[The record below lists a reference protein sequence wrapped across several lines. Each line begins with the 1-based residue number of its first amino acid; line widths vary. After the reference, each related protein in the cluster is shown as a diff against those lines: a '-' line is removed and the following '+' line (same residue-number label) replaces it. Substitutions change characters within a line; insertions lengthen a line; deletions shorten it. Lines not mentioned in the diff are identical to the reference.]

1 MSNEPIEPIEQN
13 YVPYQELFPDAVIS
27 GVEVKDDLTESSKNT
42 WSIDKIKSELLGL
55 NEDLTEVIETAIS
68 SIDLSP
74 YQLTSAKD
82 TRNGYLGF
90 TNNVIVVDVNFFQNN
105 LVYSNPYLYSS
116 SAATGAGSYTSGGSV
131 NTPKL
136 RTGNDTQFRL
146 PTLNLVGSVTGNVTC
161 ALNGMPAMT
170 LKSPYKVLFEQTVS
184 YTDIGTKNNTFV
196 VFAGDGA
203 RGATTFTGSL
213 LMFILNPLQN
223 GGKWRVGKVISGGTP
238 TYVNTDT
245 SPTYNNSTKFSI
257 YYNKSTEEA
266 LFYIDD
272 TLVYTMTGVNL
283 PDTTNFTLKMSLV
296 REDSTETVAT
306 YATPVR
312 QTIIYDLR

>member
-1 MSNEPIEPIEQN
+1 MTFTIPKLLSPTHIRSAILKIVENFTN
-13 YVPYQELFPDAVIS
+13 YPE
-27 GVEVKDDLTESSKNT
+27 
-42 WSIDKIKSELLGL
+42 L
-55 NEDLTEVIETAIS
+55 NEDGKIDPSLIDVDSSNRFVTDTEKTTWNGKQSALGYTAENVS
-68 SIDLSP
+68 N
-74 YQLTSAKD
+74 KD
-82 TRNGYLGF
+82 SRNGYLGF
-90 TNNVIVVDVNFFQNN
+90 TNNVIVVDINFLQNN

-136 RTGNDTQFRL
+136 RSGNDTQFRL
-146 PTLNLVGSVTGNVTC
+146 PTLNLVGSVTGNVTT
-161 ALNGMPAMT
+161 ALNGVPAMT
-170 LKSPYKVLFEQTVS
+170 FKSPYKALFEQTIA

-213 LMFILNPLQN
+213 LMFVLNPLQN
-223 GGKWRVGKVISGGTP
+223 SGKWRVGKVISGGTP

-245 SPTYNNSTKFSI
+245 SPTYNNCTKFSI

>member
-1 MSNEPIEPIEQN
+1 MSNEPIKPIEQN
-13 YVPYQELFPDAVIS
+13 YVPYETLFPNAVLG
-27 GVEVKDDLTESSKNT
+27 GVEVKDDLTDSNNT
-42 WSIDKIKSELLGL
+42 WSSEKISNELSTL
-55 NEDLTEVIETAIS
+55 NDDLTQAIETAIS
-68 SIDLSP
+68 GIDLSP

-90 TNNVIVVDVNFFQNN
+90 TNNVIVVDVNFLQNN

-136 RTGNDTQFRL
+136 RSGNDTQFRL

-161 ALNGMPAMT
+161 ALNGIPAMT
-170 LKSPYKVLFEQTVS
+170 FKSPYKALFEQTVS
-184 YTDIGTKNNTFV
+184 FTDIGTKNNTFV
-196 VFAGDGA
+196 IIAGDAA
-203 RGATTFTGSL
+203 RGSTTFTGSGL
-213 LMFILNPLQN
+213 IFILNPLQN
-223 GGKWRVGKVISGGTP
+223 SGKWRVGKVVSTTP
-238 TYVNTDT
+238 TYYNTDT

-257 YYNKSTEEA
+257 YYNKATEEA

-272 TLVYTMTGVNL
+272 TLVYTMTSVNL
-283 PDTTNFTLKMSLV
+283 SDTTNFTLKMSLV